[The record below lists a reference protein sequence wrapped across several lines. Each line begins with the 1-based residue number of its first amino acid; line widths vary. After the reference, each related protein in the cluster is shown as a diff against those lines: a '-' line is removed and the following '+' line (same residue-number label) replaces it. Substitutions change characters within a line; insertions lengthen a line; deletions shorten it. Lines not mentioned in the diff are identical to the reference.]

1 MAINTFGLGPRPTQ
15 DFGGWL
21 ALTAGS
27 ALVSYGL
34 ARRSWRGLCYF
45 AFATPLIYRG
55 LAGTW
60 PGRRA
65 NGMAAAAGDD
75 EDTRVAL
82 GGNRGVHVREAVTI
96 DVPAPKAFEYWQRL
110 ENLPRFMQHLESV
123 TDEGERRSHWVACG
137 PAGIRV
143 SWDADIINEIENKLI
158 AWRSVPGSDIVTA
171 GSVNFDSLGEGGG
184 TRVTV
189 HLQYDPPAG
198 KVGDL
203 IATLLGGSPAQTIRA
218 DLKHFK
224 EILEARA

>member
-1 MAINTFGLGPRPTQ
+1 MAITTFGLGPRPTQ
-15 DFGGWL
+15 DFSGWL

-34 ARRSWRGLCYF
+34 SRRSWRGLCYF
-45 AFATPLIYRG
+45 AAATPLIYRG
-55 LAGTW
+55 LAGAW
-60 PGRRA
+60 PGRRG
-65 NGMAAAAGDD
+65 NGALPVAGDR

-82 GGNRGVHVREAVTI
+82 GGSGGVHVQESVTI
-96 DVPAPKAFEYWQRL
+96 DVPVAKAFSYWRQL

-123 TDEGERRSHWVACG
+123 TDEGEGRSHWIACG

-143 SWDADIINEIENKLI
+143 AWDADIINEIDNKLI

-171 GSVNFDSLGEGGG
+171 GSVNFDGLGDGGG

-189 HLQYDPPAG
+189 HLQYEPPAG
-198 KVGDL
+198 KVGNL
-203 IATLLGGSPAQTIRA
+203 VATLLGGAPSQTIRA

-224 EILEARA
+224 EILEGRG